1 MKAFREIMSWV
12 IPILVGLLIAFG
24 VRSVWFTM
32 VKVDGSSMDPNL
44 TNSERVFVFRTDKI
58 KTETIHRGSVVVFDA
73 YGEDPTA
80 TESKDYVKRVI
91 GLPGDTVSAVDGVLK
106 VNAKVVDQDY
116 ISESEQAATNNVN
129 QVGNWSSLKQL
140 GDRQG
145 WTGKKTVKVPA
156 GKYFVL
162 GDHRTVSNDSRYW
175 GFVDND
181 KVLGVV
187 KVPFWGNDT
196 KKQNINTAWKSYF
209 E

>member
-106 VNAKVVDQDY
+106 VNGKVVDQDY

-129 QVGNWSSLKQL
+129 RVGNWSSLNS
-140 GDRQG
+140 G
-145 WTGKKTVKVPA
+145 
-156 GKYFVL
+156 
-162 GDHRTVSNDSRYW
+162 
-175 GFVDND
+175 
-181 KVLGVV
+181 
-187 KVPFWGNDT
+187 
-196 KKQNINTAWKSYF
+196 
-209 E
+209 